1 MIKDQLKKIKENW
14 LLVLVVVILLLVPS
28 FMGNIA
34 SLPGAMGGGVY
45 DSVAEKGYAPF
56 VVRNG
61 IYPSGDFAPEIEDKK
76 IIKTANLGIDVE
88 HDAYQSAEQKLLSI
102 VSATDSLL
110 LNQNVNTYEI
120 GRKVSMTGSYEL
132 KVDVQKYDTIL
143 LQLKEIGKITSLNE
157 NANDITGSYKDLS
170 IELEAEKARLER
182 YKSMLEEAETV
193 QEKLDL
199 TDRIFNQERTVKY
212 LEDALKNIDKQVVY
226 ATVYVQITE
235 KQSAYAN
242 VIFVTFGELVREF
255 VSSISSLVEFLFIIL
270 PYAIVAAIIW
280 LVIRAVRKRT

>member
-1 MIKDQLKKIKENW
+1 M
-14 LLVLVVVILLLVPS
+14 
-28 FMGNIA
+28 
-34 SLPGAMGGGVY
+34 
-45 DSVAEKGYAPF
+45 
-56 VVRNG
+56 
-61 IYPSGDFAPEIEDKK
+61 
-76 IIKTANLGIDVE
+76 
-88 HDAYQSAEQKLLSI
+88 
-102 VSATDSLL
+102 
-110 LNQNVNTYEI
+110 
-120 GRKVSMTGSYEL
+120 
-132 KVDVQKYDTIL
+132 
-143 LQLKEIGKITSLNE
+143 KEIGKITSLNE

-199 TDRIFNQERTVKY
+199 TDRIFNQERTGKY

-255 VSSISSLVEFLFIIL
+255 VSSISNLVEFLFIIL